1 VYSQWPKYY
10 CILFWLY
17 SSGSQFP
24 TSPLLYIKLLY
35 PSQNIHQAAFVRI
48 LKNHNSCT
56 FKRKRRRRR
65 RRKKMRPASS
75 VITFFLLLFI
85 SIYIL
90 KKTLK
95 TFPRSSITI
104 ALNYV
109 VFIVNQLKWAWEI
122 LLLQS
127 FSHPYNLDPDH
138 ELKIMHY
145 EPESESSGSV
155 ECAVCL
161 CKIEEG
167 EEVRELRC
175 DHLFHRVCLD
185 RWIGTGRM
193 TCPLCRNHLKPSPL
207 VANLHQEVIL
217 FDFVSGTRSIDR
229 YQWWIR

>member
-1 VYSQWPKYY
+1 
-10 CILFWLY
+10 
-17 SSGSQFP
+17 
-24 TSPLLYIKLLY
+24 
-35 PSQNIHQAAFVRI
+35 
-48 LKNHNSCT
+48 
-56 FKRKRRRRR
+56 
-65 RRKKMRPASS
+65 MRPASS

-95 TFPRSSITI
+95 KFPKSSITI

-109 VFIVNQLKWAWEI
+109 VFMANQLKWAWEI

-127 FSHPYNLDPDH
+127 FSHPYNLSSISRNTHDQDQDQDQDH
-138 ELKIMHY
+138 ELEIMHY

-185 RWIGTGRM
+185 RWLGTGRM
-193 TCPLCRNHLKPSPL
+193 TCPLCRNHLKPPPL

-217 FDFVSGTRSIDR
+217 FDFASGTRSRDR
-229 YQWWIR
+229 YEWWIR

>member
-1 VYSQWPKYY
+1 
-10 CILFWLY
+10 
-17 SSGSQFP
+17 
-24 TSPLLYIKLLY
+24 
-35 PSQNIHQAAFVRI
+35 
-48 LKNHNSCT
+48 
-56 FKRKRRRRR
+56 
-65 RRKKMRPASS
+65 MRPASS
-75 VITFFLLLFI
+75 AITFFIFLFI

-104 ALNYV
+104 VLNYV
-109 VFIVNQLKWAWEI
+109 VFIANQLKWAWEI

-127 FSHPYNLDPDH
+127 FSHPYNLSSISRNAHDQDQDH
-138 ELKIMHY
+138 EHELEVMHY

-185 RWIGTGRM
+185 RWLGTGHM
-193 TCPLCRNHLKPSPL
+193 TCPLCRNHLKPPPL
-207 VANLHQEVIL
+207 VANLHQEVIS
-217 FDFVSGTRSIDR
+217 FDFVSGTRSRDR
-229 YQWWIR
+229 YHWWLR